1 MGRSDDNISFG
12 KPHPTMHVPA
22 AQLGSLTLPAGYP
35 QHQNISPLLSDQLRR
50 DTTSRSRENV
60 PSGFPLHHYAQ
71 SQPRDVFMHS
81 GAIGGSS
88 AYRSAEVGSAAHV
101 PYGISNRD
109 SLEVSMH
116 SLQDTSTQSS
126 ARVVPSH
133 TINFP
138 AQSYEGNAIHSPRLH
153 HAIPSS
159 DVDANTRSFANNC
172 YISDVGPP
180 AHVPGGIPDRN
191 YLSAN
196 PVPWRPATVLG
207 PFSGTA
213 SYGSKVIAP
222 RYEGD
227 VRHVSELHT
236 AESYKSTAPHDQ
248 VYRRS
253 DHSRYGI
260 APSHPPP
267 QSSSSIPASRTQT
280 LHPSAHQPTPFV
292 EHTVRVVPFCRHD
305 TQRSA
310 SPQVYHI
317 DGCFIDKDDVP
328 DQGTNNDII
337 IVGECLRNDSP
348 CGLWVKADKGSIKR
362 HAQKW
367 HGVARGGDTNIV
379 LCTWAECN
387 TEMQKGAMPR
397 HTLCKHFRETFQ
409 CNGCLKKFTR
419 DHCWRSHVAKCTSSG
434 TGHGYSVS
442 YDPSIRT
449 IDVKGMSQTGR

>member
-12 KPHPTMHVPA
+12 KPHLTMHVPT

-35 QHQNISPLLSDQLRR
+35 QHQNISPWLSDQLR

-60 PSGFPLHHYAQ
+60 PSGFPLRYYAQ
-71 SQPRDVFMHS
+71 SQPRDVFTHS

-109 SLEVSMH
+109 SLEVSMQ
-116 SLQDTSTQSS
+116 SLQDTSMQSS
-126 ARVVPSH
+126 AMVVPSH
-133 TINFP
+133 TINFR
-138 AQSYEGNAIHSPRLH
+138 AQSYEGNVIHSPRLH
-153 HAIPSS
+153 HATPLS
-159 DVDANTRSFANNC
+159 DVDASTRSFVNNC
-172 YISDVGPP
+172 YMSDAGPP
-180 AHVPGGIPDRN
+180 AHVSGGIPDRN
-191 YLSAN
+191 YLFAN
-196 PVPWRPATVLG
+196 PVPLRPDTVSQ

-213 SYGSKVIAP
+213 SYESKPIAP

-227 VRHVSELHT
+227 IRHVSESLSM
-236 AESYKSTAPHDQ
+236 AFYDP
-248 VYRRS
+248 VYCRS
-253 DHSRYGI
+253 DHSRYGV

-267 QSSSSIPASRTQT
+267 QSSSSIPASRTEI
-280 LHPSAHQPTPFV
+280 LHPSAHQPNLLVQHTDRVMPF
-292 EHTVRVVPFCRHD
+292 RRHD
-305 TQRSA
+305 TQRSI

-317 DGCFIDKDDVP
+317 DGCFIDRDDLP
-328 DQGTNNDII
+328 DQGANSTII

-379 LCTWAECN
+379 LCTWAKCN
-387 TEMQKGAMPR
+387 ADSMQKGAVPR

-409 CNGCLKKFTR
+409 CNGCLKNFTR

-449 IDVKGMSQTGR
+449 IDVKGMSLRQVGN